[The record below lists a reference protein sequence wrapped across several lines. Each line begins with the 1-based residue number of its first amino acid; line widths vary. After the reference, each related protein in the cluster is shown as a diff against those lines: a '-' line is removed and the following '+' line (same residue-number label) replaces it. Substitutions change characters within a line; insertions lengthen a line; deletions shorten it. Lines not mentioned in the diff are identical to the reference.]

1 MPVLLNYIFIQMDN
15 VAKYL
20 NNILYELKFGM
31 KAISNFFLQ
40 WFYCSF
46 YPVSQ
51 GRTTVLRP
59 IKVAP
64 MRPWSDQ
71 LRAWSKENI
80 EYRKQSENLCMLKA
94 NF

>member
-1 MPVLLNYIFIQMDN
+1 MPVLLNYIIVKMHN

-20 NNILYELKFGM
+20 NNILYELKLDRRPTPT
-31 KAISNFFLQ
+31 FFFSGYTVDL
-40 WFYCSF
+40 SR
-46 YPVSQ
+46 SQ

-59 IKVAP
+59 LKVAP

-71 LRAWSKENI
+71 LRAWSKEYI
-80 EYRKQSENLCMLKA
+80 EYRKQSENLIMLKV